1 MLGSTPVDCEV
12 LHVIQVAGI
21 TPNCDDKTQL
31 LQALDAR
38 YLGQNGGASGGTEI
52 GVIAA
57 LAMPTPPE
65 GWLVCDGSAVS
76 RTDYADLYA
85 AIGTVWG
92 DGDQIATFNLPDLR
106 GEFIRGFDA
115 GRGVDVDRVF
125 ASDQLDQMQRI
136 TARALGYGTDGGMFA
151 PFASFDG
158 AFSEAEANNN
168 GRAAVGTHSGL
179 VSGLAFDSAGSPNAR
194 VGAETRPR
202 NVAMTYA
209 IKAFYPV
216 AASS

>member
-12 LHVIQVAGI
+12 LHVIQAAGI

-38 YLGQNGGASGGTEI
+38 YLGQTGGASGGTEI

-92 DGDQIATFNLPDLR
+92 EGDEITTFNLPDLR

-115 GRGVDVDRVF
+115 GRGVDADRVF
-125 ASDQLDQMQRI
+125 ASDQLDQMQQI
-136 TARALGYGTDGGMFA
+136 TGSIGAVSRFNSPEGVFSYSTQSGTTDA
-151 PFASFDG
+151 
-158 AFSEAEANNN
+158 
-168 GRAAVGTHSGL
+168 TSGITNQDRL
-179 VSGLAFDSAGSPNAR
+179 LFDSADSPDAR
-194 VGAETRPR
+194 VGSETRPR

-216 AASS
+216 AASA

>member
-12 LHVIQVAGI
+12 LHVIQAAGI

-92 DGDQIATFNLPDLR
+92 HGDQIATFNLPDLR
-106 GEFIRGFDA
+106 GEFVRGFDA
-115 GRGVDVDRVF
+115 GRGVDADRVF
-125 ASDQLDQMQRI
+125 ASYQDDE
-136 TARALGYGTDGGMFA
+136 TKAH
-151 PFASFDG
+151 SH
-158 AFSEAEANNN
+158 SNN
-168 GRAAVGTHSGL
+168 GQTGVINTYGDTHPYR
-179 VSGLAFDSAGSPNAR
+179 LALAGSGTFAAGETGEFGG
-194 VGAETRPR
+194 VETRPR

>member
-12 LHVIQVAGI
+12 LHVIQAAGI

-115 GRGVDVDRVF
+115 GRGVDEGREF
-125 ASDQLDQMQRI
+125 ASGQLDQMQQI
-136 TARALGYGTDGGMFA
+136 TGSIGAVSRFNSPEGVFRYSTQSGTTDA
-151 PFASFDG
+151 
-158 AFSEAEANNN
+158 
-168 GRAAVGTHSGL
+168 TSGITNQDRL
-179 VSGLAFDSAGSPNAR
+179 LFDSADSPDAR
-194 VGAETRPR
+194 VGSETRPR
-202 NVAMTYA
+202 NIAMTYA

-216 AASS
+216 AASA

>member
-92 DGDQIATFNLPDLR
+92 DGDQI
-106 GEFIRGFDA
+106 
-115 GRGVDVDRVF
+115 
-125 ASDQLDQMQRI
+125 
-136 TARALGYGTDGGMFA
+136 
-151 PFASFDG
+151 
-158 AFSEAEANNN
+158 
-168 GRAAVGTHSGL
+168 
-179 VSGLAFDSAGSPNAR
+179 
-194 VGAETRPR
+194 
-202 NVAMTYA
+202 
-209 IKAFYPV
+209 
-216 AASS
+216 